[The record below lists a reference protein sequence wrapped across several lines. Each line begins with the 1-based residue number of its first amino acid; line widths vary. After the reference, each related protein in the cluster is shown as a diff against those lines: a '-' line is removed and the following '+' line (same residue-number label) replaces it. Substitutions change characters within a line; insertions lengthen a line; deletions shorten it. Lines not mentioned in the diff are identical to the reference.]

1 MILFDGTEV
10 PTTISIQ
17 ERIYQLESYDNEKFL
32 CNLKFAQDFIKK
44 GKCLGAKHFWNHEL
58 KVVSKDTVLKLN

>member
-44 GKCLGAKHFWNHEL
+44 GKCLGAKHF
-58 KVVSKDTVLKLN
+58 